1 MTTEWTS
8 DDLLSASVGPLLL
21 LRYYEFYYQKLSSLP
36 EEVILARAPSSP

>member
-1 MTTEWTS
+1 MTTECTS
-8 DDLLSASVGPLLL
+8 DDLLSASVGP